1 MKKTVLLLACFT
13 AMCSQA
19 QTSSTIKID
28 SCSGNS
34 GRPADIVEA
43 NAFLNVMGLN
53 LNKYD
58 FSDPKVNCHI
68 NNLVEKRKSLGLMR
82 TLSLMTVTTGASLFL
97 LGAVMP
103 DNGGSGKGAMMG
115 LGAACIGVS
124 IPCFIGKANSKKKSN
139 YHMSQIAEYYR
150 QKGW

>member
-1 MKKTVLLLACFT
+1 MKKVILFLGVLVAST
-13 AMCSQA
+13 SYA
-19 QTSSTIKID
+19 QIKID
-28 SCSGNS
+28 SCTGNS
-34 GRPADIVEA
+34 GRPTDIVEA

-58 FSDPKVNCHI
+58 FSNGVVNCHI
-68 NNLVEKRKSLGLMR
+68 NQLVEKRKSVGLMR

-97 LGAVMP
+97 IGAIMP

-115 LGAACIGVS
+115 LGGVLTGVS
-124 IPCFIGKANSKKKSN
+124 IPMFIAKGNAKKKSN
-139 YHMSQIAEYYR
+139 YHMTQISEYYR